1 MELFLGDDERDDAHA
16 RELVALAYSHAAL
29 ARGDHHLVLAI
40 HGDKAR
46 GIDQKHAVTGGLE
59 LDLALFHAAA
69 DHVFLPAEGQ
79 KPLRRVVFVH
89 HAGRHFPDIEVLLTH
104 AEQHGDVLFRHDVA
118 LAEAR
123 VLILVLD
130 DLRHVVAEHMAH
142 RVLGFDKSHFF
153 STSISSPA

>member
-1 MELFLGDDERDDAHA
+1 MELFFLDDEWDDAHA
-16 RELVALAYSHAAL
+16 RELVALAHGGAAL

-69 DHVFLPAEGQ
+69 DHILLPAEGQ

-89 HAGRHFPDIEVLLTH
+89 HAGRHLPDVEVLLAH

-123 VLILVLD
+123 VLILILD

>member
-1 MELFLGDDERDDAHA
+1 MELFFLDNERDNAHA
-16 RELVALAYSHAAL
+16 RKLVAFAHGRAAL

-69 DHVFLPAEGQ
+69 DHILLPAEGQ

-89 HAGRHFPDIEVLLTH
+89 HAACHLPDVEMLLSH
-104 AEQHGDVLFRHDVA
+104 AEQHRNVLLRHNMA